1 MASAPKKVTKVNPI
15 ELKPKSNRRGTG
27 TGKFFN
33 GLTEKDINFI
43 KKTYFDKS
51 KKWNERMTILT
62 EYTGVGERVVRNWLA
77 KLKISGEGVEPE
89 VYTKAKSRK
98 ADHSKKIKIICSAQ
112 NNTPIHKQL
121 WKEILAYAKFHNAD
135 IHVILTRYKNPN
147 PFNKEDSDGEY
158 WCPEVLPYADANRH
172 QIHKNLM
179 IMSDIKIQPTATIPL
194 TGFES
199 ISGNSSA
206 IFGHPK
212 VQMDT
217 LPALDGSVT
226 KFLMT
231 TGSVTMPN
239 YSDSKAGKKGEFHHT
254 FGFVIVEI
262 KDKDTVIPRQVTAC
276 KDGSFSDMFY
286 NVKGGKVTKI
296 TEIDAFIMGDKH
308 INQLDL
314 PLEVQQIKLMNIIN
328 PKRTLI
334 HDIFNGT
341 SVNHHNEKDPILSY
355 ELQKSGKNLIR
366 YELDEM
372 YAWIKKMLK
381 YNLVIVSS
389 NHNDWLDRYV
399 RGKDWKRDISNAV
412 EYMELTKISLSGLAT
427 KGLIAYLI
435 EQKFGKKV
443 KTLGRDENY
452 VVNSFILNCHGDI
465 GANGSRGSIHNFR
478 KLSTKMVVAD
488 SHTPRRLDGVVYAG
502 TSSLLRCGYN
512 IGASSWAFCDVILH
526 KDKKAQQILYI
537 GKNRDFTTFKY

>member
-1 MASAPKKVTKVNPI
+1 MA
-15 ELKPKSNRRGTG
+15 TG
-27 TGKFFN
+27 QYPRSEKGKLFSQ
-33 GLTEKDINFI
+33 LTEKDIAFI
-43 KKTYFDKS
+43 KKTYFNKS
-51 KKWNERMTILT
+51 KSWNERINILQ
-62 EYTGVGERVVRNWLA
+62 EYCGLSNERTVRKWLA
-77 KLKISGEGVEPE
+77 KLNLSGEGVEPE
-89 VYTKAKSRK
+89 EYTKAKKRK
-98 ADHSKKIKIICSAQ
+98 ADNSKKIKIVCSAQ
-112 NNTPIHKQL
+112 NNTPIHKEL
-121 WKEILAYAKFHNAD
+121 WKNIMSYAKFHNAD

-147 PFNKEDSDGEY
+147 PFKKEDSEGEY
-158 WCPEVLPYADANRH
+158 WCQEVLPYADANRH

-199 ISGNSSA
+199 ISGSSSA

-254 FGFVIVEI
+254 FGFVIVEV

-276 KDGSFSDMFY
+276 KDGSFSDLFY
-286 NVKGGKVTKI
+286 NVKEGKITKI
-296 TEIDAFIMGDKH
+296 KQVNAFVLGDKH
-308 INQLDL
+308 IDQLDE
-314 PLEVQQIKLMNIIN
+314 PLEVKQIELMNIIN
-328 PKRTLI
+328 PDKTFV

-355 ELQKSGKNLIR
+355 ELQKSGKNLIKR
-366 YELDEM
+366 ELDDM
-372 YAWIKKMLK
+372 YKWIQKMIK

-399 RGKDWKRDISNAV
+399 KGKDWKRDISNAM
-412 EYMELTKISLSGLAT
+412 EYMELTKISLSGLAK
-427 KGLIAYLI
+427 KGLISYLI
-435 EQKFGKKV
+435 EQKFGSKV
-443 KTLGRDENY
+443 KTLGRDE
-452 VVNSFILNCHGDI
+452 SFKIHDWTMNLHGDI
-465 GANGSRGSIHNFR
+465 SANGSRGNIHGFR
-478 KLSTKMVVAD
+478 KMSTKMIVAD

-512 IGASSWAFCDVILH
+512 IGASSWAFCDVIIH

>member
-1 MASAPKKVTKVNPI
+1 MATA
-15 ELKPKSNRRGTG
+15 KPKSSSNTKRKTV
-27 TGKFFN
+27 N
-33 GLTEKDINFI
+33 DLTEKDLSFI
-43 KKTYFDKS
+43 RKITSEKKGT
-51 KKWNERMTILT
+51 WTERMDVLSKHFG
-62 EYTGVGERVVRNWLA
+62 GVDEKTVRNWMRKHNMTA
-77 KLKISGEGVEPE
+77 PTIVEPE
-89 VYTKAKSRK
+89 EYTKAKKRK
-98 ADHSKKIKIICSAQ
+98 ADHSKKIKIVCSAQ

-121 WKEILAYAKFHNAD
+121 WQEILAYAKFHDAD

-147 PFNKEDSDGEY
+147 PFKKEESEGEY
-158 WCPEVLPYADANRH
+158 WCQEVLPYADANRH

-199 ISGNSSA
+199 ISGACSA

-212 VQMDT
+212 VQLDT

-254 FGFVIVEI
+254 FGFVIVEV

-276 KDGSFSDMFY
+276 KDGSFSDLFY
-286 NVKGGKVTKI
+286 NVKNGKITKI
-296 TEIDAFIMGDKH
+296 NEVDAFVMGDKH
-308 INQLDL
+308 INQLDED
-314 PLEVQQIKLMNIIN
+314 LEVQQVKLMNIIN
-328 PKRTLI
+328 PKRTLV

-355 ELQKSGKNLIR
+355 ELQKSGKNLIKR
-366 YELDEM
+366 ELDEM
-372 YAWIKKMLK
+372 YTWIQKMLK
-381 YNLVIVSS
+381 YNLVIVAS

-399 RGKDWKRDISNAV
+399 KGKDWKRDISNAM
-412 EYMELTKISLSGLAT
+412 EYMELTKISLSGLAK

-435 EQKFGKKV
+435 EQRFGKNV
-443 KTLGRDENY
+443 KTLGRDESY
-452 VVNSFILNCHGDI
+452 KVNEFVLSSHGDI
-465 GANGSRGSIHNFR
+465 GANGSRGGMHNFR
-478 KLSTKMVVAD
+478 KLSTKMIVAD

>member
-1 MASAPKKVTKVNPI
+1 MATA
-15 ELKPKSNRRGTG
+15 KPKSSNVVKRKTV
-27 TGKFFN
+27 N
-33 GLTEKDINFI
+33 DLTEKDLSFI
-43 KKTYFDKS
+43 RKITSEKKGT
-51 KKWNERMTILT
+51 WTERMDVLSKHFG
-62 EYTGVGERVVRNWLA
+62 GVDEKTVRNWMRKHNMTA
-77 KLKISGEGVEPE
+77 PTIVEPE
-89 VYTKAKSRK
+89 EYTKAKQRK
-98 ADHSKKIKIICSAQ
+98 ADHSKKIKIVCSAQ
-112 NNTPIHKQL
+112 NNTPIHKEL
-121 WKEILAYAKFHNAD
+121 WKNIMSYAKFHNAD
-135 IHVILTRYKNPN
+135 VHVILTRYKNPN
-147 PFNKEDSDGEY
+147 PFKKEESEGEY
-158 WCPEVLPYADANRH
+158 WCQEVLPYADANRH

-254 FGFVIVEI
+254 FGFVIIEV

-276 KDGSFSDMFY
+276 KDGSFSDLFY
-286 NVKGGKVTKI
+286 NVKNGKITKI
-296 TEIDAFIMGDKH
+296 NEVDALVLGDKH
-308 INQLDL
+308 LDQLDEG
-314 PLEVQQIKLMNIIN
+314 LEVQQIKLMNIIN
-328 PKRTLI
+328 PKRTLV

-355 ELQKSGKNLIR
+355 ELQKSGKNLIKR
-366 YELDEM
+366 ELDGM
-372 YAWIKKMLK
+372 YDWITKMLK
-381 YNLVIVSS
+381 YNLVIVAS

-399 RGKDWKRDISNAV
+399 RGKDWKKDILNAM

-443 KTLGRDENY
+443 KTLGRDESY
-452 VVNSFILNCHGDI
+452 KVNDFTLNLHGDA
-465 GANGSRGSIHNFR
+465 GSNGSRGSIHNFR
-478 KLSTKMVVAD
+478 KMSTKMIVAD